1 MAVIGTFG
9 SFTAAR
15 LGIYASQSSLNVTGN
30 NISNINTEGY
40 TRQRLDLVSLH
51 SYGNARY
58 HSGYNLDI
66 GYGVLA
72 DGASQLRDPF
82 LDIRYRDM
90 NASVGAYEARTKGLE
105 QLSDILDEVGQG
117 KQGFGIIEDAFNT
130 FVEMLNNRDY
140 RPGSDDYDTLVRE
153 SAQTLTNYFNSYADS
168 LKVVK
173 DNLTEDLKEDVDTVN
188 NILEQIR
195 DLNVQIR
202 DAGIFGDKALE
213 LRDARNLLIDKL
225 SGYMKIEVR
234 YDMEKVDEFSSVER
248 INISIADSGTPPI
261 KLVQGI
267 YATQIDMPEMAAM
280 RNPDFDPSKPQY
292 NKYIGQ
298 ASDLKNG
305 IIKYTNNE
313 REALLDGTK
322 APVLNDGTA
331 QTVLAG
337 MGYTGT
343 LPAGS
348 AYDEAVNGPYLKAD
362 GTTTSD
368 PEQAQQVPN
377 ALKRTD
383 ERYNDDNRL
392 WMSLKP
398 LVDEKGR
405 YMRDEYHQ
413 EIKETVD
420 LSDVQLY
427 GSLQSKRELITEEG
441 EFASEDDVKFD
452 ADANIKRGVPYY
464 QHALDALAQKF
475 AKMYNEA
482 NQLNFDQVKDA
493 YQTNAGGNFKD
504 IQDADILGVAG
515 AVGGQPLSPAYFDGV
530 AQKIKDLEADTTL
543 SAKDREDQ
551 IAALKEDAY
560 KNMEQLRLNG
570 QLTEAWSFYK
580 GGVMFSNKGDGNDP
594 TGITAANITIAKAWS
609 TGAVRTL
616 HTKEPIRDGIDHTT
630 LNDNIF
636 HMVSLMDQ
644 KLDYRAGTTVTDAKN
659 GGEIYFSGSYQ
670 EMLAN
675 INLTLGMAQNT
686 SIGQYNSY
694 AQKALNLENARQSVS
709 GVDLNDEATNMM
721 MFQKSY
727 AAACQLMTTL
737 DSMLDKL
744 INGTIR

>member
-280 RNPDFDPSKPQY
+280 RNPNYNPDLPSS
-292 NKYIGQ
+292 NRYISQ
-298 ASDLKNG
+298 ESDLKNG
-305 IIKYTNNE
+305 ITRYTNSE
-313 REALLDGTK
+313 REAMRNDDGSLM
-322 APVLNDGTA
+322 LN
-331 QTVLAG
+331 
-337 MGYTGT
+337 
-343 LPAGS
+343 P
-348 AYDEAVNGPYLKAD
+348 AYDLDLETSGKYLILNAD
-362 GTTTSD
+362 GSVKERTEDADAAT
-368 PEQAQQVPN
+368 QVPN

-515 AVGGQPLSPAYFDGV
+515 AVDGQPLSPAYFDGV

-551 IAALKEDAY
+551 IAALKEEAY

-675 INLTLGMAQNT
+675 INLTLGMDQNT
-686 SIGQYNSY
+686 SIGQYSSY
-694 AQKALNLENARQSVS
+694 TQKALNLENARQSVS